1 MVNYQN
7 LTCNLAWIQFQG
19 PGLLEPFLNQIW
31 SLLRGTLAGQRAPIF
46 IAPDDDINL
55 M

>member
-1 MVNYQN
+1 MLNYQN
-7 LTCNLAWIQFQG
+7 LARTQFHG

-31 SLLRGTLAGQRAPIF
+31 SLLQGTLARQGAPIF